1 MSFLNLSI
9 STSVF
14 LFLFTQALCLQ
25 YTPLSISIYKKLLLS
40 LGSRGT
46 EARMR
51 RVQWDIDLRH
61 RLARFVPCKS
71 EFKVCHARKELGMR
85 GSITACVRFRS
96 LRYSR
101 RSWFERYEK
110 SFVLKMHWILNNILA
125 LREIVLG
132 KLSRQKYKLI
142 VWFSVCPWCQ
152 RSWSAL
158 VFFFSCWKYQC
169 AIFLTKLAINF
180 LTI

>member
-1 MSFLNLSI
+1 M

-14 LFLFTQALCLQ
+14 LFLLMQAPCLQ
-25 YTPLSISIYKKLLLS
+25 YTPLSISIYKRLLLS
-40 LGSRGT
+40 FGSRGT
-46 EARMR
+46 KARMR
-51 RVQWDIDLRH
+51 GVQWDIDLRH

-71 EFKVCHARKELGMR
+71 EFKVCHARKELWMR

-96 LRYSR
+96 LSYSR
-101 RSWFERYEK
+101 SSWFERYEK

-158 VFFFSCWKYQC
+158 VFFCLS
-169 AIFLTKLAINF
+169 FLLNIPVCSF
-180 LTI
+180 PH